1 MLKCN
6 KKRVFYM
13 SVPRVCGGDPDDPGF
28 EVYRKGC
35 SPCMR
40 G

>member
-13 SVPRVCGGDPDDPGF
+13 SVPRVCGGDPKLQKAIAD
-28 EVYRKGC
+28 VRKC

>member
-13 SVPRVCGGDPDDPGF
+13 SVPRVCGGDPGYVPSGS
-28 EVYRKGC
+28 VTNWC